1 VDLIRWLPGGY
12 YLATRYS
19 TPMDRLGYLVK
30 YWLPFPLILSTTV
43 PGIPWWHWSQF
54 LALAAFLSV
63 YDVFCLRND
72 AWSADAEQRPLRRT
86 DGTTLPR
93 TAHLRRRIA
102 VAIPTVVASVS
113 ATSLSGGRLLP
124 SVAFLAALAIVF
136 ALHNVLPERARI
148 ATFFALYLLKG
159 GVFLFGWCPTPPP
172 REIAAYLVFT
182 VLYAAIYLPTYTLR
196 KLDLLSGRPRLRRW
210 LSFVLP
216 SKIALLAGLV
226 LWDPRLWTVPAVVLG
241 GTVAQWVARRLGKIA
256 TGAP

>member
-1 VDLIRWLPGGY
+1 MDVIRWLPGGY

-30 YWLPFPLILSTTV
+30 YWLPFPLILSVTV
-43 PGIPWWHWSQF
+43 ADIPWWHWSQF

-63 YDVFCLRND
+63 YDVFCLHND
-72 AWSADAEQRPLRRT
+72 AWSAESEQRPLRRT
-86 DGTTLPR
+86 DGTPLPR
-93 TAHLRRRIA
+93 ASHLLRRVA
-102 VAIPTVVASVS
+102 VAIPTVFASLM
-113 ATSLSGGRLLP
+113 ATTLSGGRLLP
-124 SVAFLAALAIVF
+124 SLAFIASLAIVF
-136 ALHNVLPERARI
+136 ALHNILPERARV

-159 GVFLFGWCPTPPP
+159 GVFLFGWCPAPPP
-172 REIAAYLVFT
+172 RELATYVVFT

-196 KLDLLSGRPRLRRW
+196 KFDLLAESPRLRRW

-216 SKIALLAGLV
+216 PKIALLAGLV

-241 GTVAQWVARRLGKIA
+241 GTAAQWLARRVGNIA